1 MVTIYSRALF
11 MRSTAR
17 MADAQWRP
25 ASAPDAVTPLAAQLA
40 SSAAVSAPKKRDADE
55 DAKRDR
61 SKRLGKGADGK
72 GLFKATPP
80 KQPPSEARLVTPP
93 NENVTRS
100 LWAAPEP
107 QPRHELAVQLA
118 AAPAERKAQSRKREA
133 DRKALYEELDMPYTP
148 APPLPDGATDEDRER
163 LERAALDAFYG
174 N

>member
-1 MVTIYSRALF
+1 
-11 MRSTAR
+11 
-17 MADAQWRP
+17 MADDAQRRS

-40 SSAAVSAPKKRDADE
+40 SSAAVSAPKKRDAGE

-61 SKRLGKGADGK
+61 SKRLGKGDDGK

-80 KQPPSEARLVTPP
+80 KQPPLEARLVTPP
-93 NENVTRS
+93 NENVTRC

-133 DRKALYEELDMPYTP
+133 DRKARYEELNMPYTE
-148 APPLPDGATDEDRER
+148 APPLPDGATEADRER
-163 LERAALDAFYG
+163 LEDEALAKLYG
-174 N
+174 H

>member
-1 MVTIYSRALF
+1 
-11 MRSTAR
+11 
-17 MADAQWRP
+17 MADDAPWRP

-40 SSAAVSAPKKRDADE
+40 SSAAVSAPKKRDAGE

-80 KQPPSEARLVTPP
+80 KQPPLEARLVTPP

-100 LWAAPEP
+100 LWAAPERRP
-107 QPRHELAVQLA
+107 ELAAPLA
-118 AAPAERKAQSRKREA
+118 TAVAERKAQSRKREA

>member
-1 MVTIYSRALF
+1 
-11 MRSTAR
+11 
-17 MADAQWRP
+17 MADDAQRRS

-40 SSAAVSAPKKRDADE
+40 SSAAVSAPKKRDAGE

-61 SKRLGKGADGK
+61 SKRLGKGADGR
-72 GLFKATPP
+72 GVFKATPP
-80 KQPPSEARLVTPP
+80 KQPPSEARLVTPQ
-93 NENVTRS
+93 NENVTRN

-148 APPLPDGATDEDRER
+148 APPLPDGATEDDRER
-163 LERAALDAFYG
+163 LERAALNRFYG
-174 N
+174 Y

>member
-1 MVTIYSRALF
+1 
-11 MRSTAR
+11 
-17 MADAQWRP
+17 MADDAPWRP
-25 ASAPDAVTPLAAQLA
+25 AGTPGAVDSMAPQLA
-40 SSAAVSAPKKRDADE
+40 SSAAVSAPKKRDAGE

-61 SKRLGKGADGK
+61 SKRLGKGDDGK

-80 KQPPSEARLVTPP
+80 KQPPLEARLVTPP
-93 NENVTRS
+93 NENVTRC

-148 APPLPDGATDEDRER
+148 VPPLPDGATDEDRAR
-163 LERAALDAFYG
+163 LRREALNRYYG
-174 N
+174 Y

>member
-1 MVTIYSRALF
+1 
-11 MRSTAR
+11 
-17 MADAQWRP
+17 MADDAPWRP

-40 SSAAVSAPKKRDADE
+40 SSAVSAPKKRDAD
-55 DAKRDR
+55 DVAKRDR
-61 SKRLGKGADGK
+61 SKRLGKGADGR
-72 GLFKATPP
+72 GVFKATPP

-100 LWAAPEP
+100 LWAAPERRP
-107 QPRHELAVQLA
+107 ELAAPLA
-118 AAPAERKAQSRKREA
+118 TAVAERKAQSRKREA
-133 DRKALYEELDMPYTP
+133 DRKALYEERDMLYTP

>member
-1 MVTIYSRALF
+1 
-11 MRSTAR
+11 
-17 MADAQWRP
+17 MADDAQRRS

-40 SSAAVSAPKKRDADE
+40 SSAAVSAPKKRDAGE

-61 SKRLGKGADGK
+61 SKRLGKGDDGK

-80 KQPPSEARLVTPP
+80 KQPPLEARLVTPP
-93 NENVTRS
+93 NENVTRC

-148 APPLPDGATDEDRER
+148 APPLPDGATEDDRAR
-163 LERAALDAFYG
+163 LEREALNRFYG
-174 N
+174 Y